1 MSSDDKFEI
10 YAKAGLSL
18 RLGFGEN
25 PALIVVDMQIGFT
38 DPARSTL
45 AAHLDKEIAHINRL
59 IALTREKHV
68 PVFFTVIG
76 YDASVPNDGGLW
88 VKKAPTLLDLQVG
101 SDLVQIDP
109 RLKKQPEDQIIIKKY
124 ASAFFG
130 TDFAS
135 VLKAG
140 RFDTLIVTGCTTSGC
155 IRATVVDAISHGF
168 RPIIP
173 IECVGDRAKEPHDSN
188 LFDMQGKYGDVLPTE
203 EVLAYLATLS

>member
-1 MSSDDKFEI
+1 MSSDDKVEI

-18 RLGFGEN
+18 SLGFGKN
-25 PALIVVDMQIGFT
+25 PALLVVDMQIGFT

-45 AAHLDKEIAHINRL
+45 AASLEKEIAQINPL
-59 IALTREKHV
+59 IALSREKKV
-68 PVFFTVIG
+68 PIFFTFIG
-76 YDASVPNDGGLW
+76 YDAAVPDDGGLW
-88 VKKAPTLLDLQVG
+88 VKKAPKLLELQMG

-109 RLKKQPEDQIIIKKY
+109 RLDKRPEDQIIIKKY

-135 VLKAG
+135 VLKACKV
-140 RFDTLIVTGCTTSGC
+140 DTLIVTGCTTSGC

-203 EVLAYLATLS
+203 EVHAYLAAHH